1 MATSRENLKGY
12 FNTNDRPTESQFFEL
27 IESGVHL
34 EEDKAPTSMVE
45 LGSDNT
51 KFVTSVGAK
60 ASVLKFAPVKKV
72 NNEVPDSNGNV
83 VITNV
88 SGTASTITGSIA
100 KTQVTGLVTDLNA
113 KQNTLVSGTSIK
125 TINGNSVLGSG
136 NIAVGFTRL
145 IAVPSSSFTLGNSG
159 TVQTAFPS
167 GCDEITIAADR
178 IYFFR
183 GKYLLGTTGTTPH
196 TTAIGWALSGG
207 LSVNSMEYTVRTFS
221 SAANTVVSTVSNVQV
236 SGTASKV
243 INASD
248 ASATTII
255 EFEGVLRCKDSG
267 GVLTPQLTFSAAPGG
282 TNTMKVG
289 SFIEFSEVGNYGVQA
304 VGDVR

>member
-45 LGSDNT
+45 LGSDNA

-72 NNEVPDSNGNV
+72 NNEIPDSNGNV

-136 NIAVGFTRL
+136 NITVGFTRL
-145 IAVPSSSFTLGNSG
+145 IAVPSSSFALGNSNSA
-159 TVQTAFPS
+159 QTAFPS

-178 IYFFR
+178 TYFFR
-183 GKYLLGTTGTTPH
+183 GKYLLATGTAAH

-248 ASATTII
+248 TSATTII

-282 TNTMKVG
+282 TNTMRIG
-289 SFIEFSEVGNYGVQA
+289 SFIEFAEIGNFGVQA